1 MAASADRVVVIDD
14 DPSVREGLD
23 ALLRSVGL
31 KVSLYGSV
39 SEFLNAPPADG
50 PTCLVLDVRLPG
62 QGGLDFQKSL
72 SEAGVHLPIVFITGH
87 GDIPMSVRA
96 MKGGA
101 VEFMTKPFRDQ
112 ELLDAIL
119 AGLERDRTHRSQQMV
134 VDQIRA
140 RYESLTPRERE
151 VMDLVVTGQLNKQIA
166 ATVGLSE
173 ITVKTHRG
181 SVMRKMQAKTF
192 ADLVLIA
199 QRLKATFEL

>member
-1 MAASADRVVVIDD
+1 MAEAADRVVVIDD
-14 DPSVREGLD
+14 DLSVREGLD

-31 KVSLYGSV
+31 RVSLYGSV
-39 SEFLNAPPADG
+39 SEFLSAPATDG

-62 QGGLDFQKSL
+62 QGGLDFQRSL
-72 SEAGVHLPIVFITGH
+72 SDAGVRLPIVFITGH

-119 AGLERDRTHRSQQMV
+119 AGLERDRTHRS
-134 VDQIRA
+134 DQRAIAHLRA
-140 RYESLTPRERE
+140 RYESLTHRERE

-166 ATVGLSE
+166 AAIGLSE

-181 SVMRKMQAKTF
+181 SVMRKMEAKTF
-192 ADLVLIA
+192 ADLVLMA
-199 QRLKATFEL
+199 QRLKATL

>member
-1 MAASADRVVVIDD
+1 MAEPADRVVVIDD

-31 KVSLYGSV
+31 QVSLYGSV
-39 SEFLNAPPADG
+39 SEFLSASPTDG

-62 QGGLDFQKSL
+62 QGGLDFQRSL
-72 SEAGVHLPIVFITGH
+72 SDAGVHLPIVFITGH

-119 AGLERDRTHRSQQMV
+119 AGLERDRTHRSEQKAVAQL
-134 VDQIRA
+134 RA
-140 RYESLTPRERE
+140 RYESLTHRERE

-181 SVMRKMQAKTF
+181 SVMRKMEAKTF
-192 ADLVLIA
+192 ADLVLMA
-199 QRLKATFEL
+199 QRLKAATAP